1 MKRGSKPPSKV
12 EKCGQLVLYVKRS
25 LMLRAK
31 WLNPSI
37 ILNSIPLTLLPI
49 TSSRG
54 AWGTYS
60 KAQINPEKM
69 VFCICRRGTW
79 LWLGV
84 TCPIHAYE
92 GSKPWS
98 LFSPMLQ
105 HHLGCRVPS
114 PNLLHLAGMMKHS
127 DTRRRRA
134 QQNPIR
140 PSAQCCTDKSPAK
153 ATLSSSRCKGMLN
166 QDNARHHH
174 WQFRNFS
181 TPLNIQ
187 NIWHKFQ
194 KAFHLAFQNMVAV
207 FFKVLQ
213 YVGNTF

>member
-1 MKRGSKPPSKV
+1 
-12 EKCGQLVLYVKRS
+12 
-25 LMLRAK
+25 
-31 WLNPSI
+31 
-37 ILNSIPLTLLPI
+37 
-49 TSSRG
+49 
-54 AWGTYS
+54 
-60 KAQINPEKM
+60 
-69 VFCICRRGTW
+69 
-79 LWLGV
+79 
-84 TCPIHAYE
+84 
-92 GSKPWS
+92 
-98 LFSPMLQ
+98 MLQ

-127 DTRRRRA
+127 DTPRRRA

-194 KAFHLAFQNMVAV
+194 KAFHLAFKIWSRF
-207 FFKVLQ
+207 FFKFYNMLEILFSLHFDAWWDSSYIFPIKENWIFPRKLSWLSQKSYCSKNTKEVNEIDTNRWKTIVGLFLVSKQVLLW
-213 YVGNTF
+213 